1 MHDANGALPLYHS
14 LDASLGIARG
24 ADLTHAATQDPA
36 RKLPGHLD
44 GVDVTHRGIRIDMQV
59 QVDGSLKQ
67 GVLTLRKAH

>member
-14 LDASLGIARG
+14 LDAPLGIAR
-24 ADLTHAATQDPA
+24 APTSNTRPPRIPRENCPA
-36 RKLPGHLD
+36 IS